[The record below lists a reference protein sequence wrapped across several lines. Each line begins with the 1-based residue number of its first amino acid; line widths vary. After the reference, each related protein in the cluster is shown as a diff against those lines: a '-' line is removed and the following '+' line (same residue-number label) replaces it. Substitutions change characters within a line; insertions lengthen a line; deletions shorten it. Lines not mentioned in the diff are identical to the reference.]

1 MDFAKFL
8 FLGSEFAAIQFCVG
22 RLEIVD
28 EIKGLADV
36 VEVGHV
42 DDDFR
47 GDAIL
52 RDEERTAGLRVAAEA
67 FGHGL
72 AERGERHHVISK
84 ASTGVDPVEGTV
96 GVSVR
101 LIETRRVLL
110 NYDFRMIASL
120 PDRA

>member
-72 AERGERHHVISK
+72 AERGERHQYMRNSADGVLSADGSTESTEISRRYGDCHGEC
-84 ASTGVDPVEGTV
+84 ASRKTTAI
-96 GVSVR
+96 S
-101 LIETRRVLL
+101 
-110 NYDFRMIASL
+110 S
-120 PDRA
+120 